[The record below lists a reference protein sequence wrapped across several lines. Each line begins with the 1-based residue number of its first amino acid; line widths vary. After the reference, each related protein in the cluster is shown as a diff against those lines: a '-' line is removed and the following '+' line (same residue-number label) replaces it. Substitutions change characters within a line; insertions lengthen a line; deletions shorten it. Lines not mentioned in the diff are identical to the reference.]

1 MSIPQGVG
9 RIHFGE
15 SPAPYKPVVALPSNP
30 MLGCKAST
38 PEQAFANL
46 QEHFSLF
53 ARFWSEQATSDQLE
67 YCARLATGDTAGDD
81 MALWLPE
88 GFLNQQGRSA

>member
-15 SPAPYKPVVALPSNP
+15 PPDLYRPVVVLPANP
-30 MLGCKAST
+30 MLGCKPSS
-38 PEQAFANL
+38 PEQALANL
-46 QEHFSLF
+46 QEHYGLF
-53 ARFWSEQATSDQLE
+53 ARFWTEQATGEQLE

-81 MALWLPE
+81 LALWLPE
-88 GFLNQQGRSA
+88 GFLDQQGRSV